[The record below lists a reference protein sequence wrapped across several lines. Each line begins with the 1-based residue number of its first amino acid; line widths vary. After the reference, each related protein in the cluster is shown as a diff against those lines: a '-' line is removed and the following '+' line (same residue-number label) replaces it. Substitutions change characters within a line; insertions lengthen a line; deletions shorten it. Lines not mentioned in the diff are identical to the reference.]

1 MSQYQWVRT
10 LEELE
15 SRVGEW
21 SALPYVALDT
31 EFERTNTYFAKPGLI
46 QLADG
51 EQVFLIDPLEVDD
64 LSAFGPMLTEAS
76 TNIVMHSMSED
87 VDLLRNATGV
97 APNSVFDTQIAASF
111 LGLGTSLGY
120 QNLVNAV
127 LGVEL
132 DKSETR
138 SDWLKRPLSDSQ
150 ISYAVKDAEYLCQ
163 LYHALKSG
171 LEEAGLYDACM
182 EETQSMVAQVM
193 ESWLQPEMAY
203 LKLRGAWDLPPEQ
216 QWQLRALVQ
225 WRDQTAC
232 TRNKPKPWIF
242 NDAILIQI
250 VSRQPRKSHDLNR
263 IKGVSHKAVQ
273 KYGEQVV
280 ELLASS
286 LTEIEAHPEMLDTF
300 VLIDAPVK
308 GDEMDTYRRLK
319 KIVASLSEE
328 SGISAQLLGSRKMLE
343 QLVVAVQREQSGH
356 WPSAFRGW
364 RSAYLSEPFKEVF
377 REKGVS
383 ID

>member
-1 MSQYQWVRT
+1 MDQVYWIRQRS
-10 LEELE
+10 ELE

-21 SALPYVALDT
+21 SGLPYVALDT

-64 LSAFGPMLTEAS
+64 LSPFGPLLTDTS
-76 TNIVMHSMSED
+76 TCIVMHSLSED
-87 VDLLRNATGV
+87 VDLLRNVTGV
-97 APNSVFDTQIAASF
+97 APDNVFDTQIAASL
-111 LGLGTSLGY
+111 LGLGSSLGY

-138 SDWLKRPLSDSQ
+138 SDWLKRPLSESQ
-150 ISYAVKDAEYLCQ
+150 VSYAVKDAEYLCQ
-163 LYHALKSG
+163 LYEALKSR
-171 LEEAGLYDACM
+171 LQEKGLYQACL
-182 EETQSMVAQVM
+182 EETQAVVSQVM
-193 ESWLQPEMAY
+193 ESWQQPENAY
-203 LKLRGAWDLPPEQ
+203 LKLRGAWDLSPEQ

-242 NDAILIQI
+242 SDAILIQI
-250 VSRQPRKSHDLNR
+250 AARQPRRGKDLGR
-263 IKGVSHKAVQ
+263 IKGVSHKAVH

-286 LTEIEAHPEMLDTF
+286 LEEIETHPELLASLT
-300 VLIDAPVK
+300 LIEPPVK

-319 KIVASLSEE
+319 KVVARVAEE

-343 QLVVAVQREQSGH
+343 QLVVSVQRRQETQMPGV
-356 WPSAFRGW
+356 FLGW
-364 RSAYLSEPFKEVF
+364 RSAYLLAPFKEVLN
-377 REKGVS
+377 EKGVC